1 MNLTYQGGFV
11 NGRDLRDRSASGT
24 QQANGSLKS
33 LVVTNTC

>member
-11 NGRDLRDRSASGT
+11 NGRDLRKRSASGA
-24 QQANGSLKS
+24 QQANRSLKS